1 MSENDIV
8 EWSPENSLTWHDFKA
23 EANPGAFEDSHSF
36 IKYHYTWTVTSDNV
50 GPRIV
55 FFIENIQLFTQFHC
69 VLSWVRPNHENDS
82 LLNHEQGHFDLSE
95 LIKLQFMEDLQN
107 KFKGKFYPT
116 RGQNEEQR
124 KQFAKE
130 DSGKMII
137 AEVEKLEKIL
147 SEKRIDYDKETEFG
161 SNQKMQSEYDA
172 VFAKLRK

>member
-1 MSENDIV
+1 MSEDDIIM
-8 EWSPENSLTWHDFKA
+8 WSAENSLSWSDFKS
-23 EANPGAFEDSHSF
+23 EANLGAYEDSHSF

-50 GPRIV
+50 GPKIV

-69 VLSWVRPNHENDS
+69 VLSWVRPNQENPP

-95 LIKLQFMEDLQN
+95 LIKLQHIDELKN

-116 RGQNEEQR
+116 RGANEEQR

-137 AEVEKLEKIL
+137 KEIEKLEKIL
-147 SEKRIDYDKETEFG
+147 SEKRQDYDQETEYG
-161 SNQKMQSEYDA
+161 SNQKMQSEYDSI
-172 VFAKLRK
+172 FSKLRI